1 MFKKVLKKNNYSI
14 ALVNPYTKK
23 NYTYSNIYSFK
34 LKFEKNFKNKSVVL
48 LISSNSI
55 FSILSY
61 VSLISSDRDIIVI
74 LLDENIKT
82 QFIKKTIQKYKPN
95 YILTNKKININKYQ
109 IKTKIE
115 DYIIFENKTVKNEN
129 LNFLNKIL
137 IPTSGTT
144 GNPKMVRL
152 SYENLNQNSLS
163 IIKSLRIKKKD
174 TAITTMPMSY
184 SYGLS
189 ILNTHLMCNA
199 RIVVCRD
206 SIANK
211 KFWEYF
217 SKYRVTSLNGV
228 PKFYEFLNKL
238 KFENFIIKSLKYIT
252 QAGGNL
258 DIKIKKYLYEISKKH
273 NFLFYVMYGLSEASP
288 RVSILNV
295 TKNKEKIKSVGKPIP
310 GVEVNIKKKNKKEGL
325 IEILGKNISLGYS
338 KNINDLKKSNEN
350 NFKFISEDIGYFDK
364 DNFLF
369 ISNRLNKISKIFG
382 LRINLNDFEKKLSEF
397 GFKCECLSDDR
408 FIFINTQD
416 ISDKEKIINLIN
428 KYFGINK
435 NFIKVSKNNNN
446 FKNKEFKV

>member
-1 MFKKVLKKNNYSI
+1 MFEKVLKRNNYSI
-14 ALVNPYTKK
+14 ALINPYTKK
-23 NYTYSNIYSFK
+23 DYSYSNIYSFK

-48 LISSNSI
+48 LISSNTI

-61 VSLISSDRDIIVI
+61 VSLISSNRDIIII
-74 LLDENIKT
+74 LLDESIKLE
-82 QFIKKTIQKYKPN
+82 FIKKTIQKYKPN
-95 YILTNKKININKYQ
+95 YVLTNKKININKYQ

-129 LNFLNKIL
+129 LNFLNKLL

-152 SYENLNQNSLS
+152 SHENLNQNSLS

-189 ILNTHLMCNA
+189 ILNTHLICNS

-211 KFWEYF
+211 KFWECF
-217 SKYRVTSLNGV
+217 SKYRVTNLNGV

-238 KFENFIIKSLKYIT
+238 KFENFNIKSLKYIT

-295 TKNKEKIKSVGKPIP
+295 TKNKKKIKSVGKPIP
-310 GVEVNIKKKNKKEGL
+310 GVEVNIKKKNKKKGF

-338 KNINDLKKSNEN
+338 KSINDLKKSNEN
-350 NFKFISEDIGYFDK
+350 NYKFISEDIGYLDK

-382 LRINLNDFEKKLSEF
+382 LRIDLNDFEKKLSEF
-397 GFKCECLSDDR
+397 GFKCECLSSDR
-408 FIFINTQD
+408 FIFINTQNVL
-416 ISDKEKIINLIN
+416 DKGKIINVIN

-435 NFIKVSKNNNN
+435 NFIKVNKKNNN